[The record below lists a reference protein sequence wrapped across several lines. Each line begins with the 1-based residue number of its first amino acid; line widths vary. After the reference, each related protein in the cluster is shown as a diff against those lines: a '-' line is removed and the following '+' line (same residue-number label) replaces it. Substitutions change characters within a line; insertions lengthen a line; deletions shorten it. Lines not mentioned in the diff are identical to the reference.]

1 MSIHTS
7 TEVHGNYAT
16 LLDEL
21 VNTCRHLKTAG
32 IEYRLGGSFAL
43 NIYAGKEII
52 ASEDLDFFCKQRESH
67 DAFVAMLVS
76 QLGYTQTKQEAW
88 TVESGAP
95 NINTKLTSPTGLL
108 VEVAWVNDIELS
120 DAAHDM
126 IVEGQSV
133 SLYTLADL
141 QLIYQECI
149 DRKPGVAQKLKMID
163 MLIQQAGADE

>member
-7 TEVHGNYAT
+7 TEFHDNYAM

-21 VNTCRHLKTAG
+21 VNICRYLKTAG

-43 NIYAGKEII
+43 NVYAGKAIV

-67 DAFVAMLVS
+67 DAFVTMLVS

-88 TVESGAP
+88 TVESGVP
-95 NINTKLTSPTGLL
+95 NINTKLTSPTGVL

-120 DAAHDM
+120 DTAHEM

-141 QLIYQECI
+141 RTIYQECI
-149 DRKPGVAQKLKMID
+149 DRKPGVAEKLKIID
-163 MLIQQAGADE
+163 TLIQQAGADE